1 MKQIEIV
8 FFDAGGGHR
17 SAASALQEV
26 CAAQG
31 RPWEVNLLNL
41 QEQLDQLDIT
51 LRLTG
56 VRMQDVY
63 NLMLKKG
70 WTLGST
76 QIMHVLQSVIR
87 LYHKQTVRL
96 LEPVWNETHPDM
108 VISVVPHFNRALF
121 DSLRNTSPKTLFV
134 TLLTDLAEYPPH
146 FWIENQLQYF
156 ICGTEHA
163 AAQALEIGNDP
174 RRIFR
179 ASGMILQPRF
189 YDPIPINREAE
200 RERLGLD
207 PALPTG
213 IVLFGGQGS
222 KAILEIAERLDASPL
237 NLQLILICGKNE
249 KLASR
254 LRMKNFRF
262 PVHVEG
268 FTRRVASFM
277 HIADFFVGKPGPGS
291 ISEALAMHLPV
302 IAECNSWTL
311 PQERFNARWV
321 REKEV
326 GLVVKN
332 FQEIAAA
339 AAELLHP
346 ENFRKFRANAAAMN
360 NRAVFEIPDILE
372 GILENV
378 ALTAG
383 SSVSAGGSSNRR

>member
-26 CAAQG
+26 CAAQA
-31 RPWEVNLLNL
+31 RPWEVKLLNL
-41 QEQLDQLDIT
+41 QEHLDQLDIAR
-51 LRLTG
+51 RLIG

-63 NLMLKKG
+63 NIMLKRG

-76 QIMHVLQSVIR
+76 HTMDVLQTVIR

-96 LEPVWNETHPDM
+96 LESLWNQTRPDL

-121 DSLRNTSPKTLFV
+121 DSLRNASPETSFV
-134 TLLTDLAEYPPH
+134 TLLTDLADYPPH
-146 FWIENQLQYF
+146 FWIERQPQYF
-156 ICGTEHA
+156 ICGTESA
-163 AAQALEIGNDP
+163 AAQAREIGNDP
-174 RRIFR
+174 SQIFR

-189 YDPIPINREAE
+189 YDPILTNREAE

-222 KAILEIAERLDASPL
+222 KAIPEIAERLNASSV
-237 NLQLILICGKNE
+237 NLQLILMCGKNE

-254 LRMKNFRF
+254 LRKKTFRF
-262 PVHVEG
+262 PVHIEG
-268 FTRRVASFM
+268 FTRAIPAFM
-277 HIADFFVGKPGPGS
+277 HISDFFIGKPGPGS
-291 ISEALAMHLPV
+291 ISEALAMRLPV
-302 IAECNSWTL
+302 IVECNSWTL

-321 REKEV
+321 QEKDV

-339 AAELLHP
+339 ATELLRP
-346 ENFRKFRANAAAMN
+346 ENFRKFRANAAAIN
-360 NRAVFEIPDILE
+360 NRAVFEIPDILR
-372 GILENV
+372 GIL
-378 ALTAG
+378 
-383 SSVSAGGSSNRR
+383 

>member
-26 CAAQG
+26 CAAQA
-31 RPWEVNLLNL
+31 RPWEVKLLNL
-41 QEQLDQLDIT
+41 QEHLDQLDIAR
-51 LRLTG
+51 RLTG

-63 NLMLKKG
+63 NIMLKRG

-76 QIMHVLQSVIR
+76 QIMDVLQTVIR

-96 LEPVWNETHPDM
+96 LESLWNQTRPDL

-121 DSLRNTSPKTLFV
+121 DSLRNASPETSFV
-134 TLLTDLAEYPPH
+134 TLLTDLADYPPH
-146 FWIENQLQYF
+146 FWIERQLQYF
-156 ICGTEHA
+156 ICGTENA
-163 AAQALEIGNDP
+163 AAQAREIGNDP
-174 RRIFR
+174 SQIFR

-189 YDPIPINREAE
+189 YDPILTNREAE

-222 KAILEIAERLDASPL
+222 KAIPEIAERLNASSV
-237 NLQLILICGKNE
+237 NLQLILMCGKNE

-254 LRMKNFRF
+254 LRKKTFRF
-262 PVHVEG
+262 PVHIEG
-268 FTRRVASFM
+268 FTREIPAFM
-277 HIADFFVGKPGPGS
+277 HISDFFIGKPGPGS
-291 ISEALAMHLPV
+291 ISEALAMRLPV
-302 IAECNSWTL
+302 IVECNSWTL

-321 REKEV
+321 QEKDV

-339 AAELLHP
+339 ATELLRP
-346 ENFRKFRANAAAMN
+346 ENFRKFRANAAAIN
-360 NRAVFEIPDILE
+360 NRAVFEIPDILR
-372 GILENV
+372 GIL
-378 ALTAG
+378 
-383 SSVSAGGSSNRR
+383 